1 MELLIVILIAF
12 FVAMLFSLLG
22 LGGAI
27 IYTPLF
33 YWSGL
38 DLLTAIP
45 MALFLNMIT
54 TASSSITYL
63 KQRMVEMGIALP
75 IIIASIPGAFMG
87 SMIAR
92 IIDIELLIFLLSI
105 CILFAGIRILFF
117 EIRRTSVITARN
129 RAAAGA
135 CAGFAISMVSSMV
148 GIGGGTFIV
157 PLLLVFGLETKKAVG
172 TSSLIVSF
180 ISLSGFLSHISQG
193 GQQIDIS
200 ILVFAGTA
208 AFAGAQAGSRLI
220 FRQISPRTI
229 ERIFALVLLFV
240 GGKLLYGILL

>member
-1 MELLIVILIAF
+1 MELLLIILIAF

-33 YWSGL
+33 YWSEVP
-38 DLLTAIP
+38 LLTAIP
-45 MALFLNMIT
+45 MALLLNMIT
-54 TASSSITYL
+54 TASSSTTYL
-63 KQRMVEMGIALP
+63 KHRMVDTGIALP
-75 IIIASIPGAFMG
+75 IILASIPGAFVG
-87 SMIAR
+87 SRLAR
-92 IIDIELLIFLLSI
+92 MIDIEVLIFFLSL

-117 EIRRTSVITARN
+117 EIKRTCVISAWN
-129 RAAAGA
+129 RTAAGA
-135 CAGFAISMVSSMV
+135 CAGFLISTVSSMV
-148 GIGGGTFIV
+148 GIGGGTFVV

-172 TSSLIVSF
+172 TSSLIVTF
-180 ISLSGFLSHISQG
+180 ISLSGFLSHMSQG
-193 GQQIDIS
+193 GQHIDIS
-200 ILVFAGTA
+200 ILIFAGIA

-229 ERIFALVLLFV
+229 ERIFALVLLFA